1 MYLSQVDPTQPFVI
15 RLDGLD
21 PAIVVAVVVAILL
34 YVFVIAGMFAYTL
47 IKSQRQPAPQAL
59 VAALALLTFIALSS
73 SIVIRSQA
81 LETIAATGIGAIA
94 GAVSQQFKTKNEEEL
109 PNAKEKE
116 KQDGDPEHRDP
127 DGERP
132 GEP

>member
-1 MYLSQVDPTQPFVI
+1 MILSQTDPTQPFVI
-15 RLDGLD
+15 RLDGVD

-34 YVFVIAGMFAYTL
+34 YVFVIAGMFAFTL

-94 GAVSQQFKTKNEEEL
+94 GAVSQQFKSKNEEL
-109 PNAKEKE
+109 PDEEEKE
-116 KQDGDPEHRDP
+116 KQDGNPEHRDS
-127 DGERP
+127 DGERA
-132 GEP
+132 GEA